1 MNTKEAI
8 ASLLGTTRKSVSL
21 TFIDVQQQS
30 NSYDCG
36 LFALAYASSI
46 CDGVDPTTIN
56 YKQCNLHPHFLNCLM
71 KDEYHSFPIEP
82 VHRNAGHPLRNSIQ
96 SVMHMLIAR

>member
-1 MNTKEAI
+1 MCTKETI
-8 ASLLGTTRKSVSL
+8 ASLLGTTHKSISL

-56 YKQCNLHPHFLNCLM
+56 YKQYNFRPHFL
-71 KDEYHSFPIEP
+71 KFDE
-82 VHRNAGHPLRNSIQ
+82 R
-96 SVMHMLIAR
+96 